1 MVEVAEWSLVAPNG
15 EAPKNT
21 TIWLSNLDF
30 NVTDYHIPVVYIYRN
45 CNGNRSAVA
54 GALRAALAEALV
66 PFYPLAGRL
75 GVDADGRK
83 EIHCTGEGAVFVVA
97 HSDRSIDEE
106 LGDFVPSPE
115 MMQLVPLSGLSYSP
129 SILLLVQVTF
139 FKCNGMTL
147 GVASQ
152 HLAMDGYSALHFTNH
167 WCKVARGRI
176 TELDV
181 PPFLDRTVLRARSP
195 PNPDLFYAIG
205 YNPNSASGTA
215 AGAPFTTAILKLS
228 RKQVALL
235 KSRSEQQSTFQ
246 AITAHAW
253 RCACLARELAPNR
266 TTRVYLFADV
276 RTRMKPAL
284 PRGYFGNAVC
294 RIAAAATSEEVVS
307 SPISFGAR
315 KIRDATELVTDGYAR
330 SVIDYIELAGKDER
344 RTDWL
349 GFSEADDL
357 IANSWLGLPFQHADF
372 GWGRPEFMG
381 KATTLG
387 AGQVYVVSDTDG
399 GVYVTVSLETQNMER
414 FKKVFYE
421 DIRECVPLLA
431 ITRIKLVLYAN
442 FSVSFIN
449 V

>member
-1 MVEVAEWSLVAPNG
+1 MVEVVESSLVAPNG
-15 EAPKNT
+15 EAPKHT

-30 NVTDYHIPVVYIYRN
+30 NVANYHIPLVYIYRN
-45 CNGNRSAVA
+45 CNGDRSAVA
-54 GALRAALAEALV
+54 GALKAALADALV

-75 GVDADGRK
+75 GADPDGRK

-97 HSDRSIDEE
+97 RSDRSVYEE
-106 LGDFVPSPE
+106 LGDFAPSPE
-115 MMQLVPLSGLSYSP
+115 MMRLVPPLSGPSYSP
-129 SILLLVQVTF
+129 SVLFLAQLTF

-152 HLAMDGYSALHFTNH
+152 HLAMDGQSTMHFINH
-167 WCKVARGRI
+167 WCKIARGSI
-176 TELDV
+176 ELDV
-181 PPFLDRTVLRARSP
+181 PPFLDRTVLRSRSP

-205 YNPNSASGTA
+205 PYNPNSASGTA
-215 AGAPFTTAILKLS
+215 AGAPFTTTTLKLS

-235 KSRSEQQSTFQ
+235 KNRSEQQSTFQ

-253 RCACLARELAPNR
+253 RCACLARKLAPDR

-276 RTRMKPAL
+276 RTRLKPAL

-294 RIAAAATSEEVVS
+294 RIAAAATSEEIVS
-307 SPISFGAR
+307 KPIGFGAR
-315 KIRDATELVTDGYAR
+315 KLRDAIDRVTDEYAR

-349 GFSEADDL
+349 GFSEADL
-357 IANSWLGLPFQHADF
+357 IANSWLGLPIQHADF

-381 KATTLG
+381 KAITLG
-387 AGQVYVVSDTDG
+387 AGQAYYAVSDTDG
-399 GVYVTVSLETQNMER
+399 GVHVTVSLETENMER

-421 DIRECVPLLA
+421 DISECVL
-431 ITRIKLVLYAN
+431 
-442 FSVSFIN
+442 
-449 V
+449 